1 MVVRRQVGEVAGM
14 RLPDVERA
22 HWSTFVWVHLDDLP
36 ADVPEAGDVIEGA
49 AARREGTVLLRIEG
63 LAFVEFGDPVAA
75 IDFALEIVPPFD
87 GGVLATAG
95 IHVGRVKPQERPL
108 CGHASQVA
116 AAALDLA
123 ELGAV
128 LVTGAVLVEL
138 GDAAFDRYTR
148 VGAGSAELDGE
159 VMSLYSFAPR
169 SAPAAGDAPTPTA

>member
-36 ADVPEAGDVIEGA
+36 ADGPEAGDVIEGA
-49 AARREGTVLLRIEG
+49 AAREGTVLLRIEG